1 MSLFYKKL
9 NILLAFLA
17 LSFASFAQENMP
29 AEGDS
34 NIEVVFGVVLIIL
47 LGMVA
52 YLFYIDRKVG
62 KVEERM
68 KELNKS

>member
-9 NILLAFLA
+9 NALLAFTSLTA
-17 LSFASFAQENMP
+17 TAVAQENMLE
-29 AEGDS
+29 EGDS

-62 KVEERM
+62 KVEERI
-68 KELNKS
+68 KEVEKS

>member
-9 NILLAFLA
+9 NAVLAFLA
-17 LSFASFAQENMP
+17 FTLTAVAQQTMP
-29 AEGDS
+29 EEGNS

-62 KVEERM
+62 KVEERI
-68 KELNKS
+68 KEVEKS

>member
-1 MSLFYKKL
+1 MSLLYKKL
-9 NILLAFLA
+9 NAFLAFLA
-17 LSFASFAQENMP
+17 FTLTGVAQQTMP
-29 AEGDS
+29 DEGNS

-62 KVEERM
+62 KVEERI
-68 KELNKS
+68 KEVEKS

>member
-9 NILLAFLA
+9 NAFLA
-17 LSFASFAQENMP
+17 FITLTFAANAQENMP
-29 AEGDS
+29 EEGNS

-62 KVEERM
+62 KVEERI
-68 KELNKS
+68 KEVEKS